1 MTNGPIERSKSEAL
15 FKRRSKNANKKIKA
29 ISAATSKGKIAPI
42 GKATKTA
49 AEIIKAK
56 HEKLI
61 KSSAPAWRKARR
73 NKMSR
78 KDI

>member
-29 ISAATSKGKIAPI
+29 IPAATSKGKISPL
-42 GKATKTA
+42 GRPTKSA
-49 AEIIKAK
+49 AELFKAQ
-56 HEKLI
+56 HEKLN